1 MGLRTM
7 GTTVRLT
14 DYKDELVGLRFV
26 DTQTITST
34 PAWADGA
41 EVTQEVPRADVVLI
55 KTLKGGEV
63 KAELVGRSLIF
74 QRAIAEDIRGNRDW
88 AVGVLRENDRPTPAA
103 PDATMYEL
111 EEPNIGLEAIGDAFE
126 AAHISL

>member
-26 DTQTITST
+26 DEQVITST
-34 PAWADGA
+34 PDWANGV
-41 EVTQEVPRADVVLI
+41 EQTQEVPRAEVVLV
-55 KTLKGGEV
+55 KTLKDGSV

-74 QRAIAEDIRGNRDW
+74 QRAIAEDIRGSRDW
-88 AVGVLRENDRPTPAA
+88 AVGVLRENERPTPAA

-111 EEPNIGLEAIGDAFE
+111 EEPNIGLEAIADAFE
-126 AAHISL
+126 AARISL